1 MNEKYLKTISGILI
15 NVLNPFII
23 PTVGILLIMNHIPGF
38 ELFPGRIKTIV
49 ILIVFF
55 SSCLL
60 PLSFIGLITRSQL
73 STKIMSHLHDRAI
86 SYFFTAFSIFLG
98 AQLLGRLPIP
108 GLFRFLMIGASII
121 LILLIVITLR
131 WKISGH
137 TASFGGIVATLIAL
151 SLKYGM
157 NLMPGII
164 VMVLLSG
171 VIGTILIYNEKNN
184 PAQIYAGFIAG
195 FIVMFS
201 LIIFI

>member
-1 MNEKYLKTISGILI
+1 MNEKYLKVISRIVI
-15 NVLNPFII
+15 NILNPFII
-23 PTVGILLIMNHIPGF
+23 PTIGILLIMNHIPGF
-38 ELFPGRIKTIV
+38 ELYPGRIKTIV
-49 ILIVFF
+49 ILIVFL

-60 PLSFIGLITRSQL
+60 PLSFIGLISRSQL
-73 STKIMSHLHDRAI
+73 STKIMSHIHDRAI

-108 GLFRFLMIGASII
+108 GLFRFLMIGSSII
-121 LILLIVITLR
+121 LILLIAISLR
-131 WKISGH
+131 WNISGH

-157 NLMPGII
+157 DLLPAII

-171 VIGTILIYNEKNN
+171 VVATTLIYNEKNN
-184 PAQIYAGFIAG
+184 PAQVYAGFIAG